1 MICAGRKP
9 GAAELEEIRHAGA
22 VILPQGC
29 SEDLYYMARENCKN
43 VFPDYDARFK
53 YPGKTG
59 QILLFQKTE
68 TAHPAARI
76 FSTLSSLY
84 DKDGNI
90 INENLPFIYPF
101 VLKFNWG
108 GEGETVYLI
117 KTLAGLK
124 KALKKAGEFERTGQK
139 GFILQ
144 EYIESGNRSLR
155 IAVIGQK
162 FISYWRV
169 QKDHDSFCAGLSK
182 GAIMDFDSD
191 KRLIRI
197 AEERVRDF
205 CGKAGINLA
214 GFDLIFSSE
223 KDNDEL
229 VKSHNSDG
237 KVKSSS
243 SRRRESSVMRR
254 TCRTPQSQRDEA
266 QRRNRT
272 FYEAVNNDEPL
283 FLEIN
288 YFFGRK
294 GLGGSE
300 KFYKILNGEIVKW
313 LKSLDLKKK
322 RRN

>member
-1 MICAGRKP
+1 MILSFHPCFTGDKNMICAGRQP
-9 GAAELEEIRHAGA
+9 GTAELEAIKRADA

-29 SEDLYYMARENCKN
+29 REDLYYMARENCKN

-76 FSTLSSLY
+76 FTSVSSLY

-90 INENLPFIYPF
+90 IKENLPFGYPF
-101 VLKFNWG
+101 VLKFDWG
-108 GEGETVYLI
+108 GEGEAVFLI
-117 KTLAGLK
+117 KTQAGLK
-124 KALKKAGEFERTGQK
+124 KAFRNAGEFEKTGQK

-144 EYIESGNRSLR
+144 EYIESGKRSLR

-169 QKDHDSFCAGLSK
+169 QKDPDVFCAGLSR
-182 GAIMDFDSD
+182 GAVVDFDSD
-191 KRLIRI
+191 PELIGL
-197 AEERVRDF
+197 AVDRVKDF
-205 CGKAGINLA
+205 CRKTGINLA
-214 GFDLIFSSE
+214 GFDLLFSS
-223 KDNDEL
+223 DN
-229 VKSHNSDG
+229 
-237 KVKSSS
+237 
-243 SRRRESSVMRR
+243 
-254 TCRTPQSQRDEA
+254 
-266 QRRNRT
+266 
-272 FYEAVNNDEPL
+272 YNNEPL

-300 KFYKILNGEIVKW
+300 KFYRILNGEIKKW
-313 LKSLDLKKK
+313 LKSL
-322 RRN
+322 

>member
-1 MICAGRKP
+1 MILSFHPCFAADKNMICAGRKP
-9 GAAELEEIRHAGA
+9 GAAEFEAIKRADA

-29 SEDLYYMARENCKN
+29 REDLYYLARENCKN

-59 QILLFQKTE
+59 QILLFQKTK

-76 FSTLSSLY
+76 YSSISSLY

-90 INENLPFIYPF
+90 IKENLPFGYPF
-101 VLKFNWG
+101 VLKFDWG
-108 GEGETVYLI
+108 GEGEAVFLI
-117 KTLAGLK
+117 KTQAGLK

-169 QKDHDSFCAGLSK
+169 QKNPDTFCAGLSK

-191 KRLIRI
+191 PEIVGI
-197 AEERVRDF
+197 AVDRVNDF
-205 CGKAGINLA
+205 CRKTGINLA
-214 GFDLIFSSE
+214 GFDLLFSS
-223 KDNDEL
+223 DN
-229 VKSHNSDG
+229 
-237 KVKSSS
+237 
-243 SRRRESSVMRR
+243 
-254 TCRTPQSQRDEA
+254 
-266 QRRNRT
+266 
-272 FYEAVNNDEPL
+272 YNNEPL

-313 LKSLDLKKK
+313 LKSL
-322 RRN
+322 

>member
-1 MICAGRKP
+1 MILSFHPCFTADKNMICAGRKP
-9 GAAELEEIRHAGA
+9 GAAELEEIKQAGA

-59 QILLFQKTE
+59 QIFLFQKTE

-76 FSTLSSLY
+76 FTSVSSLY

-90 INENLPFIYPF
+90 IKENMPFTYPF
-101 VLKFNWG
+101 VLKFDWG

-117 KTLAGLK
+117 KTQAGLK

-169 QKDHDSFCAGLSK
+169 QKDPDSFCAGLSK

-191 KRLIRI
+191 PELVK
-197 AEERVRDF
+197 AAGDKVSAF
-205 CGKAGINLA
+205 CRKTGINLA
-214 GFDLIFSSE
+214 GFDFLFSSE
-223 KDNDEL
+223 NYYNE
-229 VKSHNSDG
+229 
-237 KVKSSS
+237 
-243 SRRRESSVMRR
+243 
-254 TCRTPQSQRDEA
+254 
-266 QRRNRT
+266 
-272 FYEAVNNDEPL
+272 EPL

-313 LKSLDLKKK
+313 LNSLDLKEK
-322 RRN
+322 RRD

>member
-1 MICAGRKP
+1 MILSLHPCFTGDKNMICAGRQP
-9 GAAELEEIRHAGA
+9 GSAELEAIKRADA

-68 TAHPAARI
+68 TVHPAARI
-76 FSTLSSLY
+76 YTSVSSLY

-90 INENLPFIYPF
+90 IKENLPFKYPF
-101 VLKFNWG
+101 VLKFDWG
-108 GEGETVYLI
+108 GEGEAVFLI
-117 KTLAGLK
+117 KTQAGLK
-124 KALKKAGEFERTGQK
+124 KALKNAGEFERTGQK

-155 IAVIGQK
+155 IAAIGQK

-169 QKDHDSFCAGLSK
+169 QKNPDVFCAGLSQ
-182 GAIMDFDSD
+182 GAAMDFDSD
-191 KRLIRI
+191 PELVKAAVSR
-197 AEERVRDF
+197 AKDF
-205 CGKAGINLA
+205 CRKTGINLA
-214 GFDLIFSSE
+214 GFDFLFSS
-223 KDNDEL
+223 DN
-229 VKSHNSDG
+229 N
-237 KVKSSS
+237 
-243 SRRRESSVMRR
+243 
-254 TCRTPQSQRDEA
+254 T
-266 QRRNRT
+266 
-272 FYEAVNNDEPL
+272 DEPL
-283 FLEIN
+283 LLEIN

-300 KFYKILNGEIVKW
+300 KFYKILNGEIAKW
-313 LKSLDLKKK
+313 IKGLGLKIK

>member
-1 MICAGRKP
+1 MILSFHPCFAADKNMMCAGRKP

-76 FSTLSSLY
+76 FTALSSLY
-84 DKDGNI
+84 DKGGNI
-90 INENLPFIYPF
+90 INENLPFTYPF
-101 VLKFNWG
+101 VLKFDWG
-108 GEGETVYLI
+108 GEGETVHLI
-117 KTLAGLK
+117 KTQAGLK

-139 GFILQ
+139 SFILQ

-169 QKDHDSFCAGLSK
+169 QKNPDGFCAGLSQ

-191 KRLIRI
+191 PELVKA
-197 AEERVRDF
+197 AENKVRDF
-205 CGKAGINLA
+205 CRKTGINLA
-214 GFDLIFSSE
+214 GFDFLFSS
-223 KDNDEL
+223 KNY
-229 VKSHNSDG
+229 G
-237 KVKSSS
+237 
-243 SRRRESSVMRR
+243 
-254 TCRTPQSQRDEA
+254 
-266 QRRNRT
+266 
-272 FYEAVNNDEPL
+272 DEPL

-300 KFYKILNGEIVKW
+300 KFYKILNGEIKKW
-313 LKSLDLKKK
+313 LKSLDLKET
-322 RRN
+322 RRD

>member
-1 MICAGRKP
+1 MILSFHPCFAADKNMMCAGRKP
-9 GAAELEEIRHAGA
+9 GAAELEAIKHAGA

-53 YPGKTG
+53 YPGKAG

-76 FSTLSSLY
+76 FTTLSSLY
-84 DKDGNI
+84 DKGGNI
-90 INENLPFIYPF
+90 IKENLPFTYPF
-101 VLKFNWG
+101 VLKFDWG

-117 KTLAGLK
+117 KTQAGLK
-124 KALKKAGEFERTGQK
+124 KVFKKAGKFEKTGQK

-169 QKDHDSFCAGLSK
+169 QKDPDTFCAGLSK

-191 KRLIRI
+191 PELVRA
-197 AEERVRDF
+197 AENKVKDF
-205 CGKAGINLA
+205 CRKTGINLA
-214 GFDLIFSSE
+214 GFDFLFSSE
-223 KDNDEL
+223 NYD
-229 VKSHNSDG
+229 
-237 KVKSSS
+237 
-243 SRRRESSVMRR
+243 
-254 TCRTPQSQRDEA
+254 
-266 QRRNRT
+266 
-272 FYEAVNNDEPL
+272 DEPL

-300 KFYKILNGEIVKW
+300 KFYKILNGEIEKW
-313 LKSLDLKKK
+313 LKRL
-322 RRN
+322 

>member
-1 MICAGRKP
+1 MILSFHPCFTADKNMICAGRKP
-9 GAAELEEIRHAGA
+9 GAAELEEIKHAGA

-29 SEDLYYMARENCKN
+29 REDLYYMARENCKN

-76 FSTLSSLY
+76 FTSVSSLY

-90 INENLPFIYPF
+90 IKENLPFTYPF
-101 VLKFNWG
+101 VLKFDWG
-108 GEGETVYLI
+108 GEGETVHLI
-117 KTLAGLK
+117 KTQAGLK
-124 KALKKAGEFERTGQK
+124 KVFKKAGEFEKTGQK

-169 QKDHDSFCAGLSK
+169 QKDPDVFCAGLSK

-191 KRLIRI
+191 PEL
-197 AEERVRDF
+197 VRAAGYKVKDF
-205 CGKAGINLA
+205 CRKTGINLA
-214 GFDLIFSSE
+214 GFDFLFSSE
-223 KDNDEL
+223 N
-229 VKSHNSDG
+229 
-237 KVKSSS
+237 
-243 SRRRESSVMRR
+243 
-254 TCRTPQSQRDEA
+254 
-266 QRRNRT
+266 
-272 FYEAVNNDEPL
+272 YNNEPL

-300 KFYKILNGEIVKW
+300 KFYKILNGEIKKW
-313 LKSLDLKKK
+313 LKSL
-322 RRN
+322 

>member
-1 MICAGRKP
+1 MILSFHPCFTADKNMICAGRKP
-9 GAAELEEIRHAGA
+9 GAAELEEIRHADA

-59 QILLFQKTE
+59 QIFLFQKTA
-68 TAHPAARI
+68 TAHPATRI
-76 FSTLSSLY
+76 FTTLSSLY

-90 INENLPFIYPF
+90 IKENLPFTYPF
-101 VLKFNWG
+101 VLKFDWG

-117 KTLAGLK
+117 KTQAGLK

-169 QKDHDSFCAGLSK
+169 QKNPDSFCAGLSQ

-191 KRLIRI
+191 PELVRA
-197 AEERVRDF
+197 AENKVRDF
-205 CGKAGINLA
+205 CRKTGINLA
-214 GFDLIFSSE
+214 GFDFLFSS
-223 KDNDEL
+223 
-229 VKSHNSDG
+229 G
-237 KVKSSS
+237 
-243 SRRRESSVMRR
+243 
-254 TCRTPQSQRDEA
+254 
-266 QRRNRT
+266 
-272 FYEAVNNDEPL
+272 NNYAEPL

-300 KFYKILNGEIVKW
+300 KFYKILNGEIKKW
-313 LKSLDLKKK
+313 LKCLDL
-322 RRN
+322 